1 MFVIPCGYLRAAMT
15 YGEIPEP
22 VLRFILDHIDSV
34 PHLET
39 LLLLWEN
46 PARGW
51 HAAEVAERLY
61 VTPDSARN
69 VLADLA
75 RRGFI
80 AADPDSGQT
89 FRYDPGWDAEGELM
103 RAVADNYRRRLVRM
117 ANLIHSKAS
126 AAVRDFARAF
136 QFKD

>member
-1 MFVIPCGYLRAAMT
+1 MT
-15 YGEIPEP
+15 PADIPEP
-22 VLRFILDHIDSV
+22 VLRFLLDHIDSV

-46 PARGW
+46 PARSW
-51 HAAEVAERLY
+51 TAKDVANRVY
-61 VTPDSARN
+61 VSPDKARQ
-69 VLADLA
+69 VLADLG

-80 AADPDSGQT
+80 ITDTTGDHA
-89 FRYDPGWDAEGELM
+89 FRYDPQWDAEGKLM
-103 RAVADNYRRRLVRM
+103 LAVADTYRRQLVQT

-126 AAVRDFARAF
+126 TAVRDFARAF